1 MLDKPSENIDP
12 IEDLIRKRFQEHE
25 EMPPSGVWDAI
36 AEKLDANSVP
46 KIPFW
51 KKTSFQLSVVA
62 IIGISLLAYFYF
74 NKQSTEKTE
83 EKTTPQI
90 IKEEKQIPVSVT
102 PKATEELPVVASTK
116 NVKQTVQ
123 QIEKSEES
131 KPAEVPN
138 SEVEKIIPEENTPIE
153 LPVTEDKIVEPEPTN
168 LYDQLKK
175 DQKGKEK
182 RDLFIE
188 KKE

>member
-12 IEDLIRKRFQEHE
+12 IEDLFRKRFQEHE
-25 EMPPSGVWDAI
+25 EIPPSRVWDSI

-46 KIPFW
+46 TIPFW
-51 KKTSFQLSVVA
+51 KKTSFQLGVGAV
-62 IIGISLLAYFYF
+62 IGISILAYFYF
-74 NKQSTEKTE
+74 TNQSSE
-83 EKTTPQI
+83 EKEVKPIPSI
-90 IKEEKQIPVSVT
+90 IKEEKQNPVSIT
-102 PKATEELPVVASTK
+102 PKAVEELPVVASTK
-116 NVKQTVQ
+116 SIKQKMKPIQ
-123 QIEKSEES
+123 KPIES
-131 KPAEVPN
+131 KPEQVPN
-138 SEVEKIIPEENTPIE
+138 SEVEKIIPEENIPIE
-153 LPVTEDKIVEPEPTN
+153 VPVTEEKIVEPEPTN

>member
-12 IEDLIRKRFQEHE
+12 IEDLFRKRFQEHE
-25 EMPPSGVWDAI
+25 EMPPSRVWDSI
-36 AEKLDANSVP
+36 AEKLEINSIP

-51 KKTSFQLSVVA
+51 KKTSFQLSVGA

-74 NKQSTEKTE
+74 TNQTKDEIE
-83 EKTTPQI
+83 EKPIPSI
-90 IKEEKQIPVSVT
+90 IKEERQNPVSVT
-102 PKATEELPVVASTK
+102 PKAAEELPVVASTK
-116 NVKQTVQ
+116 SIKQK
-123 QIEKSEES
+123 IELIQKEKES
-131 KPAEVPN
+131 KPEEVTN
-138 SEVEKIIPEENTPIE
+138 KEVEKIIPEEK
-153 LPVTEDKIVEPEPTN
+153 PVEIPPVKEQKIVEPEPTN

>member
-51 KKTSFQLSVVA
+51 KKTSFQLSVGAV
-62 IIGISLLAYFYF
+62 IGVSLLAYFYF
-74 NKQSTEKTE
+74 TNQSTE
-83 EKTTPQI
+83 EKEVKPIPSI
-90 IKEEKQIPVSVT
+90 IKERKQIPVSVT
-102 PKATEELPVVASTK
+102 PKTVEELPVVASTK
-116 NVKQTVQ
+116 SIKQKSEPIQ
-123 QIEKSEES
+123 KQIET
-131 KPAEVPN
+131 KPEEVPDL
-138 SEVEKIIPEENTPIE
+138 EVEKTIQKEKTIEE
-153 LPVTEDKIVEPEPTN
+153 LPVIEEKITEPEPTN

>member
-25 EMPPSGVWDAI
+25 EMPPSRVWDAI
-36 AEKLDANSVP
+36 AEKLDASLIP
-46 KIPFW
+46 EIPFW
-51 KKTSFQLSVVA
+51 KKTSFQLSVGA

-74 NKQSTEKTE
+74 ANQSSEKKE
-83 EKTTPQI
+83 EKTIPQI
-90 IKEEKQIPVSVT
+90 IKEEKQIPVSIT
-102 PKATEELPVVASTK
+102 PKAVEELPVIDSTK
-116 NVKQTVQ
+116 SVKQTVQ
-123 QIEKSEES
+123 KIEKSVES
-131 KPAEVPN
+131 KPAEVLN
-138 SEVEKIIPEENTPIE
+138 SEVEKIIPEENVPIE
-153 LPVTEDKIVEPEPTN
+153 VPVTEDKIVDPEPTN

-182 RDLFIE
+182 RELFIE